1 HHVQLGP
8 LLRHAEHPGHRA
20 ARRGYLQ
27 HRTVPAPSRPD
38 GVHRG
43 VLHPHRRADD
53 GRGVRLVRAGPGR
66 NQPGITPPQWL
77 GPAQPAS
84 RRSVRSARR
93 GQLPDPVG
101 QGRVAVFDG
110 RAGRQLRAPAVPA
123 GLSGVSAW
131 RHGRSLAV
139 LRAAPGDGRYG
150 IPAEPHLA
158 QITRL
163 PQLQRRRPA
172 RAAPG
177 PGRAGGDRAPARRRR
192 AQHHR
197 RPVRPGVQRPRPVHR
212 AGPGQGRYRRGSGH
226 GADGSLAQERQ
237 GPVHRQRGQPVRVRR
252 PGQCPDILR
261 HQGRDRTGHGR
272 RQLAA
277 NRALPAQTTVTVVA
291 GGTVVRVTN
300 ESWRVRN
307 NCPDRRAMPMKL
319 PEVEYEAP
327 TTVAE
332 AVDLLAEHGDEAS
345 VLAGGQSL
353 IPLLALRLAR
363 PEVLIDINR
372 VDELSGVSAADGHV
386 TIGAMT
392 REYVAEESGT
402 VADTLP
408 LLAAALPLIG
418 HEAIRSRGTIGG
430 SLAHADPAAELPAVA
445 RALDAEFVVRGPSGT
460 RVIPAAQWFDGY
472 LTTSRR
478 PDELLAEVRF
488 PAARPGTGVSFE
500 EVARRHGDFAI
511 VGLAASLVLSGG
523 VISDAR
529 LAFAGVSDVPVR
541 ATAAEDLLAGERP
554 SAELFDE
561 AARRAT
567 EDLDPPADL
576 HGSSDSR
583 KTVAAAVVRR
593 GLRAAAD
600 NAARGSN

>member
-1 HHVQLGP
+1 
-8 LLRHAEHPGHRA
+8 
-20 ARRGYLQ
+20 
-27 HRTVPAPSRPD
+27 
-38 GVHRG
+38 
-43 VLHPHRRADD
+43 
-53 GRGVRLVRAGPGR
+53 
-66 NQPGITPPQWL
+66 
-77 GPAQPAS
+77 
-84 RRSVRSARR
+84 
-93 GQLPDPVG
+93 
-101 QGRVAVFDG
+101 
-110 RAGRQLRAPAVPA
+110 
-123 GLSGVSAW
+123 
-131 RHGRSLAV
+131 
-139 LRAAPGDGRYG
+139 
-150 IPAEPHLA
+150 
-158 QITRL
+158 
-163 PQLQRRRPA
+163 
-172 RAAPG
+172 
-177 PGRAGGDRAPARRRR
+177 
-192 AQHHR
+192 
-197 RPVRPGVQRPRPVHR
+197 
-212 AGPGQGRYRRGSGH
+212 
-226 GADGSLAQERQ
+226 
-237 GPVHRQRGQPVRVRR
+237 
-252 PGQCPDILR
+252 
-261 HQGRDRTGHGR
+261 
-272 RQLAA
+272 
-277 NRALPAQTTVTVVA
+277 
-291 GGTVVRVTN
+291 
-300 ESWRVRN
+300 
-307 NCPDRRAMPMKL
+307 MKL
-319 PEVEYEAP
+319 PPVEYEAP

-332 AVDLLAEHGDEAS
+332 AIDLLAEHGDEAS

-363 PEVLIDINR
+363 PEVLIDINGI
-372 VDELSGVSAADGHV
+372 DELSGVSAADGHV
-386 TIGAMT
+386 AIGAVT

-445 RALDAEFVVRGPSGT
+445 RALDAEFVVRGASGT

-488 PAARPGTGVSFE
+488 PAAGPGTGVSFE

-511 VGLAASLVLSGG
+511 VGLAASLMFSDG

-541 ATAAEDLLAGERP
+541 ATAAEELLAGERP

-576 HGSSDSR
+576 HGSSDYR

-600 NAARGSN
+600 NARERQ